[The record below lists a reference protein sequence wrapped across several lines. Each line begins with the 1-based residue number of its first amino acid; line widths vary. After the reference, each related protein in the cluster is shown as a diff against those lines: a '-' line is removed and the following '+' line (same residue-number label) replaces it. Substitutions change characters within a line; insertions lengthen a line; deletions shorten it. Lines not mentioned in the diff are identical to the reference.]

1 VNIKGKSWRL
11 KEMKEAVQ
19 FTKKIGKEDHKG
31 LNETIFS
38 SKEVFF
44 SHLLG
49 QKLQNRLN
57 LGYMSPTNKK

>member
-1 VNIKGKSWRL
+1 
-11 KEMKEAVQ
+11 MKEAVQ
-19 FTKKIGKEDHKG
+19 FTKKIGKEGHKG